1 MAHSHGLKGKL
12 ESIGKSTFIACYNVF
27 AENYNKV
34 DKTPII
40 EAVKAYGLARNGKE
54 YSYNSVKIKVDM
66 GCAIFD
72 SGEQEE
78 AKLLCKGSIE
88 ENKECAQVYNASS
101 EEIVSLASDEQ
112 TKDVIES
119 EEDEKF
125 NINDMEQC
133 NSKIL
138 SICEKTIKAMTQ
150 ISDDADNEIKNSS
163 SYSSISA
170 VQRMQIQKKE
180 MLAITRR
187 YPIYASV
194 EIRNSQG
201 EIKTIY
207 FTTGFVPYS
216 EVYRNCI
223 ANKRAPMA
231 NLLSQDIDDFY
242 EVNGNEYE
250 ILGKAEFS
258 PVYRQSDFGKFDG
271 KGLLYLSPKYSR
283 DIKSLLDYLLN
294 TDDVQYKSD
303 NKGKIK
309 RSIITN
315 MSLRNKPILDKIQN
329 EIYRYNPNTS
339 LVLFGSPGTGKSTTL
354 VKKLG
359 LNLDDDYSE
368 LEKTSRDWY
377 MFTPTKLL
385 HEYLKEAFNRENI
398 PASEEHLM
406 VWRDFSK
413 KVCRDT
419 LNILSTTVHK
429 GFIISDA
436 KGSGINDNIYSDQIG
451 WYKDLKIWQDKL
463 FMQQIK
469 DIVKDLLPYLDETQ
483 KNLSLFTSILDQ
495 NKSIDICNT
504 IDRLVPD
511 IDSLIFQ
518 SKQQLGIARTEA
530 YRMVRNLSEEEKTQL
545 YRKLNTIYNQ
555 NDEIDEEE
563 ELDIDI
569 TKARDIIEALAE
581 SIKALSK
588 NWVKNKKLSQNTRLY
603 NVNEIID
610 FNNIVDDEQKRE
622 IGLNQVKLDLLRKLR
637 NSKISYYSQ
646 LSSRY
651 KKYKKNN
658 TYWYSDNKNLNKIS
672 DVEMDALLLL
682 HMEVDAWLKLNRLDK
697 LKKNQVFV
705 DEITDFSALQ
715 ISAMYKLLAQNSKTF
730 FGAGDLNQRLTIE
743 GVQNIDELKWALP
756 GVTVKNINVP
766 YRQTKQL
773 SEVSSALIKSEE
785 TLKQPD
791 SIETDGVNPVIG
803 LKICTIEQKA
813 NWIYERILEIETHL
827 KSIEQDVSFPSIA
840 ILVNS
845 KTDIE
850 PLVSALNELLQNI
863 NIDVEACYENAK
875 GTDNHV
881 RVFCLDYIK
890 GLEFEAAFFIDVD
903 KIIERM
909 PKLYD
914 KFLYVG
920 ISRAATFLG
929 ITSEQEIFP
938 KELNHIRK
946 YFVEDWKEAS

>member
-1 MAHSHGLKGKL
+1 MAC
-12 ESIGKSTFIACYNVF
+12 FYFYVPDRIAP
-27 AENYNKV
+27 E
-34 DKTPII
+34 
-40 EAVKAYGLARNGKE
+40 EQ
-54 YSYNSVKIKVDM
+54 IKD
-66 GCAIFD
+66 I
-72 SGEQEE
+72 
-78 AKLLCKGSIE
+78 
-88 ENKECAQVYNASS
+88 
-101 EEIVSLASDEQ
+101 
-112 TKDVIES
+112 IES
-119 EEDEKF
+119 EKNEKI
-125 NINDMEQC
+125 NITDMEQY

-138 SICEKTIKAMTQ
+138 SICENTIRAMTQ
-150 ISDDADNEIKNSS
+150 ISEDADNEIKKSS
-163 SYSSISA
+163 HYSSLPAI
-170 VQRMQIQKKE
+170 QQIQIQKKE
-180 MLAITRR
+180 MLAITKK
-187 YPIYASV
+187 YPVYASAEV
-194 EIRNSQG
+194 RNSQG
-201 EIKTIY
+201 DIQTIY
-207 FTTGFVPYS
+207 FTAGYVPNS
-216 EVYRNCI
+216 EMYKNRI

-231 NLLSQDIDDFY
+231 NLLSQDIEDFY
-242 EVNGNEYE
+242 EVNGKEYE

-294 TDDVQYKSD
+294 TDDIQYKSD

-436 KGSGINDNIYSDQIG
+436 KGAGISDNIYSDQIG

-469 DIVKDLLPYLDETQ
+469 DIVKELLPYLERTQ

-511 IDSLIFQ
+511 IDSLISK

-610 FNNIVDDEQKRE
+610 FNNIINDELKKE
-622 IGLNQVKLDLLRKLR
+622 IGVNQIKLDLLRKLK
-637 NSKISYYSQ
+637 NSKMSYYSQ
-646 LSSRY
+646 VSSRY
-651 KKYKKNN
+651 KKFKKNN
-658 TYWYSDNKNLNKIS
+658 TYWYSENKNLNKIS
-672 DVEMDALLLL
+672 DIEMDALLLL
-682 HMEVDAWLKLNRLDK
+682 HIEIDAWLRLNKLDK

-705 DEITDFSALQ
+705 DEVTDFSALQ
-715 ISAMYKLLAQNSKTF
+715 ISTMYKLLSPNSKTF

-743 GVQNIDELKWALP
+743 GVQNIDELKWTLP
-756 GVTVKNINVP
+756 GVVIKNINVP
-766 YRQTKQL
+766 YRQTRQL
-773 SEVSSALIKSEE
+773 SKLSAELIKSEE
-785 TLKQPD
+785 KLKQPD
-791 SIETDGVNPVIG
+791 TIETDGVNPVMG

-813 NWIYERILEIETHL
+813 DWIYERILEIEAHL
-827 KSIEQDVSFPSIA
+827 KSIEQDISFPSIA

-845 KTDIE
+845 KADID
-850 PLVSALNELLQNI
+850 PLVSALNERLQNI

-875 GTDNHV
+875 GTESHV

-929 ITSEQEIFP
+929 ITCKQDECPQ
-938 KELNHIRK
+938 ELNHIRG
-946 YFVEDWKEAS
+946 YFVDNWKDAY